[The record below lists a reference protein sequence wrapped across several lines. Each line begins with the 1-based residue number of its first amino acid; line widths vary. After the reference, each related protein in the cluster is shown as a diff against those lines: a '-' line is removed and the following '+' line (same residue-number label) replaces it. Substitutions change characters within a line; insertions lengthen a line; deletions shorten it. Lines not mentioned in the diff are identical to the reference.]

1 MGLELLAGNETLKRR
16 LTARFDADEPGHAY
30 LISGP
35 EGSGRHTLAG
45 LLAAAMVCA
54 GKARRP
60 CLDCPACRKAMGGI
74 HPDIV
79 CIAPEK
85 EGGELSV
92 EQIRRM
98 RADAYVRPN
107 EARRKVYLIE
117 RADRMNASGQNAML
131 KVLEDGPEYA
141 VFLLIAENPGALLP
155 TVRSRCEALTLF
167 PVSEEEARRWLRAR
181 YPDLP
186 EERLSRA
193 ARDAQGLLG
202 RAAALL
208 DGGQEQED
216 ELAEQVIRLWL
227 DGKEPELAELCIG
240 MERWERTRFA
250 ALLDAVTRRLR
261 GRQEDPTRVLR
272 LAALLDEL
280 RQAAAVN
287 TGVGHLAGW
296 LCAGAGSD
304 PAKHSKPGGDPA

>member
-1 MGLELLAGNETLKRR
+1 MGFELLAGNETLKRR
-16 LTARFDADEPGHAY
+16 LAARFDADEPGHAY

-35 EGSGRHTLAG
+35 VGSGRHTLAE

-54 GKARRP
+54 GQTGRP
-60 CLDCPACRKAMGGI
+60 CLACPACRKAMAGI

-79 CIAPEK
+79 RVAPEK
-85 EGGELSV
+85 EGGELAV

-107 EARRKVYLIE
+107 EAGRKVYLIE
-117 RADRMNASGQNAML
+117 RADRMNASGQNAIL

-155 TVRSRCEALTLF
+155 TVRSRCEGLTLF
-167 PVSEEEARRWLRAR
+167 PASEDEAERWLSAK
-181 YPDLP
+181 YPDRSR
-186 EERLSRA
+186 EELRRA

-202 RAAALL
+202 QAVARL
-208 DGGQEQED
+208 DFGQGQD
-216 ELAEQVIRLWL
+216 DALAERAVGLWL
-227 DGKEPELAELCIG
+227 DGNERALAELCIG
-240 MERWERTRFA
+240 MERWERPRFA
-250 ALLDAVTRRLR
+250 ALLDTMTRSLR
-261 GRQEDPTRVLR
+261 GRRGSPARILR

-287 TGVGHLAGW
+287 TGTGHLAGW
-296 LCAGAGSD
+296 LCAGAAQS
-304 PAKHSKPGGDPA
+304 